1 MSTTTSNRSRTA
13 ALVLLCAGALAA
25 CGAPG
30 GAPAAGTTTST
41 TTSTTTGG
49 TTTGGTT
56 TGTTT
61 GGPADGAEAAAD
73 RALADLA
80 RQRGAQAVSTTPATP
95 DHPELAVLAA
105 TTGGTSTVV
114 TLLARDGATWRT
126 ESELTAAA
134 PLLAGREGG
143 AVEWRRLTGGFAAD
157 AVVYLR
163 GGTLS
168 SGVDAVVA
176 RREDDGGW
184 RFVPLE
190 GQHEG
195 VATAD
200 DVYAAD
206 PLFDDSSTFV
216 TREQAGGQV
225 VVTYWDYAVGAD
237 VAWFTKSP
245 GPRPQG

>member
-1 MSTTTSNRSRTA
+1 MSTTTSNRPRTA

-30 GAPAAGTTTST
+30 GAPAASTTTSTTTTTTTST
-41 TTSTTTGG
+41 TTSTATS
-49 TTTGGTT
+49 
-56 TGTTT
+56 
-61 GGPADGAEAAAD
+61 GPAGGVDQVAD

-80 RQRGAQAVSTTPATP
+80 RRRGAQAVSTTPATP
-95 DHPELAVLAA
+95 DHPELAVLAS
-105 TTGGTSTVV
+105 TTGGTSTAV

-126 ESELTAAA
+126 ESELTAGA
-134 PLLAGREGG
+134 PLLTGREGG

-157 AVVYLR
+157 AVVHVQ

-168 SGVDAVVA
+168 SGVDAVIA
-176 RREDDGGW
+176 RREDDGSW

-200 DVYAAD
+200 DVYAAN

-216 TREQAGGQV
+216 TREQAAGQV
-225 VVTYWDYAVGAD
+225 VVTYWDYAVGSD